1 MCVLFDHACCRVTG
15 QRRCRL
21 YINKVVGMAVTKQ
34 DFMQVA
40 SAAAARDKAATDKQK
55 SYIDRFFST
64 VLPKNPKAITK
75 ADNLSPKVFKPALMQ
90 EKPKVAYTP
99 EQKKSALRDF

>member
-1 MCVLFDHACCRVTG
+1 MMPT
-15 QRRCRL
+15 
-21 YINKVVGMAVTKQ
+21 MQ
-34 DFMQVA
+34 DFTRVA
-40 SAAAARDKAATDKQK
+40 KAASEREKAATDKQK

-75 ADNLSPKVFKPALMQ
+75 ADNLSPKVFKPALLQ